1 MEGFELIIVFVAV
14 CVIGYF
20 CFTRLCKFLVEIRN
34 NNSDELR

>member
-1 MEGFELIIVFVAV
+1 MEGFELIIVLGVV

-20 CFTRLCKFLVEIRN
+20 CFTRLCKFLVQIRN